1 MGNIRC
7 NSASLTKRFERISH
21 SQRSEESAPVL
32 RRSFASLRMTHSF
45 TKEEMM
51 KTFLQHAAILLIV
64 GVGGI
69 GTARAESP
77 APAELDRY
85 NVVWTTPSRNAAGS
99 MPIGNGE
106 VGLNVWVEENGD
118 LLFYIARTDSWSE
131 CNRLLKLARVRVS
144 LSPNP
149 FAKGRPFRQELR
161 FRDGQIIITAG
172 DATLHLFVDAN
183 APVIHVIGQSATPH
197 AVAAALEDWR
207 TEKHVLTGSELESSW
222 TMLETPASIEVWESA
237 DVVGRSTP
245 NSVAWRHRNAY
256 SVVPLTLKHQS
267 LESFAGLVKDPLLN
281 RTFGGEM
288 SSEGLVA
295 AGNNGLKSAQPVS
308 RFALSI
314 IACDGA
320 DRNGGCLGT

>member
-1 MGNIRC
+1 M
-7 NSASLTKRFERISH
+7 
-21 SQRSEESAPVL
+21 
-32 RRSFASLRMTHSF
+32 
-45 TKEEMM
+45 
-51 KTFLQHAAILLIV
+51 
-64 GVGGI
+64 
-69 GTARAESP
+69 
-77 APAELDRY
+77 
-85 NVVWTTPSRNAAGS
+85 
-99 MPIGNGE
+99 
-106 VGLNVWVEENGD
+106 
-118 LLFYIARTDSWSE
+118 
-131 CNRLLKLARVRVS
+131 
-144 LSPNP
+144 
-149 FAKGRPFRQELR
+149 
-161 FRDGQIIITAG
+161 
-172 DATLHLFVDAN
+172 
-183 APVIHVIGQSATPH
+183 
-197 AVAAALEDWR
+197 EDWR

-314 IACDGA
+314 IACAAQTETVAAWEREVA
-320 DRNGGCLGT
+320 DVRRVADPVDVAATRTAAWWNDFWKRSWIFVVGGPAATVSGGRPQAKQAEGSDAPSRISQAYILQRWITACGPRQLPHQVQRLDLHGRSEVRRRSEFQCRLAPLGRRLLVAEHAIALLSHDRPRRLGRSADIVPLLS